1 MRIALVAIAAML
13 LASACN
19 NRNDYKQITS
29 DPFLYSKTVKELNN
43 VVMQNNFPPIIAS
56 RNYLYA
62 SIAAYEVIAAG
73 NPGQYQSLAGQV
85 NGLTSVPAP
94 PAGKEIDFNFAAV
107 LAFCKLGEA
116 VTFPEGS
123 MKEYVDSLKYL
134 VKDHGMP
141 GSVFNNT
148 IEYAEEVGKIILAWS
163 KKDNYAQTRTA
174 PKYTVID
181 TPGRWIPTPPMYSQA
196 LEPHWREI
204 RTVVMDSADQFVPPP
219 PPVFNIKDK
228 NSKFFKEAMAVK
240 NAGDSLTDEQK
251 HIAEFWDDLGTRLNV
266 SGHVMFMT
274 KKFSPPGHWMNI
286 VGIAAKKA
294 KLDFNNTVY
303 AYAKTAIAMFDAFI
317 QCWDEKFRSNM
328 VRPETVI
335 NKYIDPDWTPYLQTP
350 PFPEYTCG
358 HSTVSASAAEALTSV
373 FGDNFTYTDTSELEF
388 GIKNRSF
395 ISFRQAAEENN
406 WARFYGGIHFHNS
419 CIISTEYGRK
429 VGELVNQRLK
439 MKK

>member
-19 NRNDYKQITS
+19 KRNDYKQITS

-123 MKEYVDSLKYL
+123 MKEYVDSLKDL

-148 IEYAEEVGKIILAWS
+148 IEYAEEVGKVILAWS

-219 PPVFNIKDK
+219 PPVFN
-228 NSKFFKEAMAVK
+228 
-240 NAGDSLTDEQK
+240 
-251 HIAEFWDDLGTRLNV
+251 
-266 SGHVMFMT
+266 
-274 KKFSPPGHWMNI
+274 
-286 VGIAAKKA
+286 
-294 KLDFNNTVY
+294 
-303 AYAKTAIAMFDAFI
+303 
-317 QCWDEKFRSNM
+317 
-328 VRPETVI
+328 
-335 NKYIDPDWTPYLQTP
+335 
-350 PFPEYTCG
+350 
-358 HSTVSASAAEALTSV
+358 
-373 FGDNFTYTDTSELEF
+373 
-388 GIKNRSF
+388 
-395 ISFRQAAEENN
+395 
-406 WARFYGGIHFHNS
+406 
-419 CIISTEYGRK
+419 
-429 VGELVNQRLK
+429 
-439 MKK
+439 